1 MNTVRTRS
9 GAELPLLGQGTW
21 GMGEDAR
28 RRRDEVSS
36 LQLGL
41 DLGMMLV
48 DTAEMYGDGGAEE
61 VLAMAL
67 HGRREQAFVVSKVL
81 PSNAS
86 RVGTL
91 EAAEASL
98 RRLQTDRIDLYLL
111 HWRGIHPL
119 HETLEAFVRLQE
131 AGKVL
136 HYGVSNFDAD
146 DLEEWEELPD
156 GTGSCAN
163 QVLYN
168 LQRRAAEDRIL
179 PWCRRRGVAV
189 MAYSPLE
196 QARLPT
202 EGALQQVATRRNA
215 SAYQVAL
222 AWTLRQPGVVTI
234 PKASSADHVKENA
247 AAAALRLEPEDLAE
261 LDATFPPPAAG
272 APLETL

>member
-9 GAELPLLGQGTW
+9 GAELSLLGQGTW

-41 DLGMMLV
+41 DLGMTLM

-61 VLAMAL
+61 VLGMAL
-67 HGRREQAFVVSKVL
+67 RGRRERAFVVTKVL
-81 PSNAS
+81 PQNAS
-86 RVGTL
+86 REGTL
-91 EAAEASL
+91 EAADASL

-119 HETLEAFVRLQE
+119 EETLEAFVRLQE

-146 DLEEWEELPD
+146 DLEELEKLP
-156 GTGSCAN
+156 GTAAICAD

-168 LQRRAAEDRIL
+168 LQRRAAEDRVL
-179 PWCRRRGVAV
+179 PWCRRHGVAV

-202 EGALQQVATRRNA
+202 EGALQQVATRRNV

-222 AWTLRQPGVVTI
+222 AWTLRRPGVVTI
-234 PKASSADHVKENA
+234 PKASSAVHVRENA
-247 AAAALRLEPEDLAE
+247 AAAALRLEPEDLTE

>member
-9 GAELPLLGQGTW
+9 GAELSLLGQGTW

-41 DLGMMLV
+41 DLGMTLV

-67 HGRREQAFVVSKVL
+67 RGRREQAFVVSKVL
-81 PSNAS
+81 PQNAS
-86 RVGTL
+86 RKGTR

-111 HWRGIHPL
+111 HWRSTHPL
-119 HETLEAFVRLQE
+119 HDTLEAFVRLQE

-146 DLEEWEELPD
+146 DLEECEKLP
-156 GTGSCAN
+156 GATGSCAN
-163 QVLYN
+163 QILYN

-247 AAAALRLEPEDLAE
+247 AAATLRLEPRDLAE
-261 LDATFPPPAAG
+261 LDATFPPPATG
-272 APLETL
+272 AALETL